1 MKTTTYLR
9 LSLLIPFLVWAFCAL
24 ALFLWS
30 RLEPNGL
37 RSGSSTAINVIAM
50 FFLFYVF
57 GILVWFLPYL
67 LVCIILLVWSFK
79 SRAQVLIKVFA
90 LAPVGMAFLV
100 LAFVDVLSLIGEDMS
115 TLASKPGPF
124 FEDLFGSN
132 VLFLI
137 LTLLWGYVCVGIG
150 YGMYKILQRLEFIL
164 DDTVPSA
171 IPLVEPL

>member
-1 MKTTTYLR
+1 MKTTSYLR

-30 RLEPNGL
+30 TFEPDGLGSERL
-37 RSGSSTAINVIAM
+37 TAIGVIAI

-79 SRAQVLIKVFA
+79 SRAQVLMKAFA
-90 LAPVGMAFLV
+90 LSPFGMTFLV
-100 LAFVDVLSLIGEDMS
+100 LAFVNMLALNGEDMRGLVS
-115 TLASKPGPF
+115 NPGAF
-124 FEDLFGSN
+124 AEDLFGSN

-137 LTLLWGYVCVGIG
+137 LTLLWGYICVGIG
-150 YGMYKILQRLEFIL
+150 YGTYRILQRLEFIH
-164 DDTVPSA
+164 DDTVRSA
-171 IPLVEPL
+171 MPLVEPL

>member
-1 MKTTTYLR
+1 MKTTSYLR
-9 LSLLIPFLVWAFCAL
+9 LSLLIPFLVWASCAL

-30 RLEPNGL
+30 RFEPNGL
-37 RSGSSTAINVIAM
+37 GSQSPTAIDVIAM

-115 TLASKPGPF
+115 TLVSKPRPF

-137 LTLLWGYVCVGIG
+137 LTLLWGYMCVGIG
-150 YGMYKILQRLEFIL
+150 YGTYKILQRLEFIH
-164 DDTVPSA
+164 DDIVPSA
-171 IPLVEPL
+171 MPLIEPL